1 MVARKMKLTNDIKVN
16 AIESPEF
23 SYGQIF
29 AILLHHRLL
38 FIGVLSIVV
47 AYFLAST
54 LRKPST
60 YMSSMQLLIE
70 PNYPSSLDNLIET
83 TGSSTQ
89 SQQDYATQLNL
100 MRSDLFIDRLIKNLT
115 SKYPNTSSNE
125 IQSSLTIEKVFE
137 GKDPTKIIKVTFVGN
152 SSEKTKT
159 VLTYLQELY
168 QNYNRNQQT
177 LKLTE
182 GLRFI
187 DGQLEVSR
195 KSISNIQNRI
205 ENYRKRNS
213 IFDPLQ
219 QVTVVNN
226 ALNQV
231 EQDIRIVQ
239 TQRKETEA
247 RYNALE
253 QRLNISPK
261 NRLNIL
267 RLSQSEFYQ
276 KQIASI
282 KETEQELARQRSI
295 VTDNNPIIKNLTER
309 RQKQINLLKNGA
321 EQILGS
327 SISGITNSSNTL
339 LQSGQLSAV
348 DINVVTNLNELRAE
362 LVSLNTRERK
372 LLTSKQQLR
381 TQLNQFPS
389 LIAEYQRLQPEVE
402 LGQSVLKKL
411 LEQRQEISSRLSRG
425 GFTWQV
431 VEPPLEGNKIGPDH
445 KKDILLGIVVGI
457 FLASG
462 AVFLLEM
469 LNKHNFLHQDI
480 KLDPPLSIVPILGYL
495 PEITLTTSLNHP
507 LHEEYSNELVFL
519 QRLDSPELRNA
530 VDLIYRNIQLY
541 NSENLIKS
549 IIITSP
555 FSGEGKTTLTLAL
568 ALRMARS
575 NLRVLIVDTDF
586 GHSNFL
592 DFAEIKDSQKLSDL
606 LVNKIL
612 EPAPEEL
619 SLFDSKF
626 DIISPGILSKES
638 SQYRFLGS
646 KRMKQLVKTFSSNY
660 DLVLLD
666 TSSIPNISYV
676 SQLSKFCD
684 ASILISRLDKL
695 GQSQLNNSIINI
707 KKSNILGLVDN
718 KLSQSS
724 LIFNEKNKN
733 CLNKNQSI
741 IVPYFVS
748 HHG

>member
-1 MVARKMKLTNDIKVN
+1 MKVTNDIKVS
-16 AIESPEF
+16 ATDPPEF
-23 SYGQIF
+23 NYGQIL
-29 AILLHHRLL
+29 AILLRHRLL
-38 FIGVLSIVV
+38 FIGVLLIVI
-47 AYFLAST
+47 AYFVAIT
-54 LRKPST
+54 LRKPAT

-70 PNYPSSLDNLIET
+70 PNYPSSLDTLIET
-83 TGSSTQ
+83 TGSSSTQ

-100 MRSDLFIDRLIKNLT
+100 MRSNLFIDRLLKNLD
-115 SKYPNTSSNE
+115 SEYPHISSNE

-137 GKDPTKIIKVTFVGN
+137 GKDPTKIIKVTFTGD
-152 SSEKTKT
+152 SPQKTKR
-159 VLTYLQELY
+159 VLTYLQALY

-195 KSISNIQNRI
+195 RSIAQIQSKI

-231 EQDIRIVQ
+231 EQDIRTLQ

-247 RYNALE
+247 RYNTLE

-276 KQIASI
+276 KQLASV

-295 VTDNNPIIKNLTER
+295 VTDDNPIIKNLIER
-309 RQKQINLLKNGA
+309 RQKQIDLLKNGA

-327 SISGITNSSNTL
+327 PIPGVTNSSGNL
-339 LQSGQLSAV
+339 VQSGQLSEIDKSA
-348 DINVVTNLNELRAE
+348 VTNLNELRAA
-362 LVSLNTRERK
+362 LVSLNAREKK
-372 LLTSKQQLR
+372 LLISKQQLR

-469 LNKHNFLHQDI
+469 LNKNNFLHQEI
-480 KLDPPLSIVPILGYL
+480 KLDPQLPIVPLLGYL
-495 PEITLTTSLNHP
+495 PEVVLTNSSNHH
-507 LHEEYSNELVFL
+507 LHEEYSNELAFL
-519 QRLDSPELRNA
+519 QRLDSPEFRNA

-541 NSENLIKS
+541 NSKNLIKS

-555 FSGEGKTTLTLAL
+555 FPGEGKTTLALAL
-568 ALRMARS
+568 ALRMTRS

-586 GHSNFL
+586 EHSDFL
-592 DFAEIKDSQKLSDL
+592 DFAETKNSQKLTDL
-606 LVNKIL
+606 LSNKML
-612 EPAPEEL
+612 EPAPVGL
-619 SLFDSKF
+619 SLFGSKI
-626 DIISPGILSKES
+626 DVIPSGVLSKKS
-638 SQYRFLGS
+638 SHSDFLKS
-646 KRMKQLVKTFSSNY
+646 NRMQQLIKIFSSNY
-660 DLVLLD
+660 DLVLID
-666 TSSIPNISYV
+666 TSSETNTSCA

-684 ASILISRLDKL
+684 TSILISQLDKFN
-695 GQSQLNNSIINI
+695 QSQLSNSIMDI
-707 KKSNILGLVDN
+707 KESNILGLVDN
-718 KLSQSS
+718 KSSQSS
-724 LIFNEKNKN
+724 FVFNGIKNN
-733 CLNKNQSI
+733 LNKNQSI
-741 IVPYFVS
+741 LMPHIIS
-748 HHG
+748 HYG

>member
-1 MVARKMKLTNDIKVN
+1 MKVTNDIKVS
-16 AIESPEF
+16 ATDPPEF
-23 SYGQIF
+23 NYGQIL
-29 AILLHHRLL
+29 AIFLRHRLL
-38 FIGVLSIVV
+38 FIGVLLIVIACFV
-47 AYFLAST
+47 AIT
-54 LRKPST
+54 LRKPAT

-70 PNYPSSLDNLIET
+70 PNYPSSLDTLMET
-83 TGSSTQ
+83 TGSSSTQ

-100 MRSDLFIDRLIKNLT
+100 MRSNLFIDRLLKSLN
-115 SKYPNTSSNE
+115 SEYPHISSNE

-137 GKDPTKIIKVTFVGN
+137 GKDPTKIIKVTFTGD
-152 SSEKTKT
+152 SPQKTKR
-159 VLTYLQELY
+159 VLTYLQALY

-187 DGQLEVSR
+187 DGQLEISR
-195 KSISNIQNRI
+195 RSISQIQSKI
-205 ENYRKRNS
+205 ENYRKRNNT
-213 IFDPLQ
+213 FDPSQ
-219 QVTVVNN
+219 QATVVNN

-231 EQDIRIVQ
+231 EQDIRTVQ

-247 RYNALE
+247 RYNTLE
-253 QRLNISPK
+253 QRLNISPN

-276 KQIASI
+276 KQLASV

-295 VTDNNPIIKNLTER
+295 VTDDNPIIKNLIER
-309 RQKQINLLKNGA
+309 RQKQITLLKNGA

-327 SISGITNSSNTL
+327 SITGITNSSSNL
-339 LQSGQLSAV
+339 VQSGQLSEIDISAV
-348 DINVVTNLNELRAE
+348 NSLNELRAT
-362 LVSLNTRERK
+362 LVSLNAREKK

-431 VEPPLEGNKIGPDH
+431 VELPLEGNKIGPDH

-469 LNKHNFLHQDI
+469 LNKHNLSDQEI
-480 KLDPPLSIVPILGYL
+480 RLDSQLPIVPLLGYL
-495 PEITLTTSLNHP
+495 PEVVLTASSSLP
-507 LHEEYSNELVFL
+507 FREGYSNEIAFL
-519 QRLDSPELRNA
+519 QRLDSPEFRNA

-555 FSGEGKTTLTLAL
+555 FPGEGKTTLTLAL
-568 ALRMARS
+568 ALRMTRS

-586 GHSNFL
+586 EHSDFL
-592 DFAEIKDSQKLSDL
+592 DFAETINSQKLTDL
-606 LVNKIL
+606 LSNKML
-612 EPAPEEL
+612 EPAPAEL
-619 SLFDSKF
+619 SLFGSRIDVIPS
-626 DIISPGILSKES
+626 GILSKES
-638 SQYRFLGS
+638 SHSNFLKS
-646 KRMKQLVKTFSSNY
+646 NRMQKLIKIFSSNY
-660 DLVLLD
+660 DLILLD
-666 TSSIPNISYV
+666 TSSAPNTSAA

-684 ASILISRLDKL
+684 TSILISRLDKFN
-695 GQSQLNNSIINI
+695 QSQLSNSIMDI
-707 KKSNILGLVDN
+707 KELNVLGLVDN
-718 KLSQSS
+718 KSSQSS
-724 LIFNEKNKN
+724 FVFDERKNN
-733 CLNKNQSI
+733 LNRNQSI
-741 IVPYFVS
+741 LMPNVIS
-748 HHG
+748 HYV